1 MTCCSPSSAALPF
14 DFAKLLPSEIGAHSE
29 SLIDSKYYPQ
39 WTLSKMYAM
48 RDIGIGARS
57 SDEVLRDKEHNI
69 HCISSFLHIDLRIDL
84 KLDNLHHVLMPCL
97 TLVLAR
103 APPPTKCWEAK
114 RCLLQSLWG
123 ALTNTT
129 SSLRLF
135 TSFCWHI
142 VVNVNIILLSMLFPW
157 LDWRTSFQC
166 ESWTVTKKLEI
177 SGVPAVLNRCHCLHI
192 S

>member
-84 KLDNLHHVLMPCL
+84 KLDNLHHVLIPCM

-135 TSFCWHI
+135 TSFCRHI
-142 VVNVNIILLSMLFPW
+142 LSWMSTLYCFQCCF
-157 LDWRTSFQC
+157 LDWIEGQVFSVNRGLSPK
-166 ESWTVTKKLEI
+166 SWKYL
-177 SGVPAVLNRCHCLHI
+177 GCQQF
-192 S
+192 